1 MSRFDALSFLASA
14 TAHGPLSDDGYLPIT
29 LYDDSSFRLWT
40 AGGAAEVGL
49 ASARPNFPKHIAI
62 WRIEDRTGEELISH
76 PEDALA
82 LLGLMAEGVRE
93 GAANKLLC
101 VDDGVAGASA
111 AALVSDIASI
121 FAAHAPADARGE
133 AVLLI
138 IGPTGARVPAA
149 DDDGLGNARARCVT
163 ACRRVGAYGWQLRD
177 TGEVVAKA
185 GQGGVSLVIAEPITI
200 TVADVRAAAVELHAI
215 PAAA

>member
-14 TAHGPLSDDGYLPIT
+14 AAHGPLSDDGYLPIT

-40 AGGAAEVGL
+40 AGGAAEIGL

-82 LLGLMAEGVRE
+82 LLGLMADGNRE
-93 GAANKLLC
+93 GTANKMLC
-101 VDDGVAGASA
+101 AEDGVAGAA
-111 AALVSDIASI
+111 ELVAEIASI
-121 FAAHAPADARGE
+121 VAAHAPADAPGD
-133 AVLLI
+133 AVLLVV
-138 IGPTGARVPAA
+138 GPTGARVPATEE
-149 DDDGLGNARARCVT
+149 DGLGNTRARCLT

-177 TGEVVAKA
+177 TGEVVMKV
-185 GQGGVSLVIAEPITI
+185 GQGGVSLVTIEPIPV
-200 TVADVRAAAVELHAI
+200 TVADVRAAAVELQAI
-215 PAAA
+215 PVAA